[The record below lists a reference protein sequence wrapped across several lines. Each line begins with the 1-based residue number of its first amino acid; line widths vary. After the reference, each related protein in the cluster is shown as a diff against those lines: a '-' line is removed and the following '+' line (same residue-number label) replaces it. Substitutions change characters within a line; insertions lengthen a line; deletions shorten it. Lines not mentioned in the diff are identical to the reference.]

1 MSADADLAIRPRP
14 RLLVIKHGA
23 FGDLIQADGALR
35 DLRAAHP
42 GWEIVLLTTPPFRR
56 LMERCPHVDRL
67 LIDRRAPLW
76 RLGENLRL
84 VRALRSEGF
93 ARVFDLQ
100 KSGRTARYRRWVLPG
115 LPWSGAEP
123 GPKPRAMIEGFA
135 PQLIAAGVP
144 ALHSA
149 APEVSWM
156 CADVEAVLAERGL
169 SPGYVVLIP
178 GCAARHPHKRWP
190 HYAALAAQ
198 LRARGF
204 RVVTAPGPDELDLAR
219 QIPGDCL
226 LGPQGWLDWFQ
237 LAGVLRHAGF
247 VIGNDTGPSH
257 LAACLGRPGLALF
270 GPHSS
275 VERTGIRRG
284 AFDAIE
290 VPDLAA
296 LPVERVLQAVLPR
309 LGPAE
314 R

>member
-1 MSADADLAIRPRP
+1 
-14 RLLVIKHGA
+14 
-23 FGDLIQADGALR
+23 
-35 DLRAAHP
+35 
-42 GWEIVLLTTPPFRR
+42 
-56 LMERCPHVDRL
+56 
-67 LIDRRAPLW
+67 
-76 RLGENLRL
+76 
-84 VRALRSEGF
+84 
-93 ARVFDLQ
+93 
-100 KSGRTARYRRWVLPG
+100 
-115 LPWSGAEP
+115 
-123 GPKPRAMIEGFA
+123 
-135 PQLIAAGVP
+135 
-144 ALHSA
+144 
-149 APEVSWM
+149 M
-156 CADVEAVLAERGL
+156 CADVEAVLAGHGL

-190 HYAALAAQ
+190 HYAALAEH
-198 LRARGF
+198 LLTRGH
-204 RVVTAPGPDELDLAR
+204 RVVTVPGPDELALAR
-219 QIPGDCL
+219 TIPGDCL

-296 LPVERVLQAVLPR
+296 LPVERVLQVVLPR
-309 LGPAE
+309 LAPAE